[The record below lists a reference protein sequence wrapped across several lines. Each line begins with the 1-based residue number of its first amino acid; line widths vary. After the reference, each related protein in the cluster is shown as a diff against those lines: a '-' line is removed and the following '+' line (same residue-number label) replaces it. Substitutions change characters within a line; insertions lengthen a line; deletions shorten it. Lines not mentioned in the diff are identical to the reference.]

1 MTMSNKKK
9 AAARPASAAATYK
22 FAALR
27 AEAARASAQSGVDYE
42 TSVPPFVIDDVAPP
56 IVITAPDTLE
66 RQLIIAEMINEDGN
80 FGVSQALPLLRAL
93 CGPAFA
99 RVWPLIK
106 DDRDPNTA
114 IAFVQALITHF
125 YDALEMGAA
134 EVPGGSEG
142 SSD

>member
-1 MTMSNKKK
+1 MSNKKK
-9 AAARPASAAATYK
+9 IKADPTPGTYK

-27 AEAARASAQSGVDYE
+27 AEAARASERDGTDYE
-42 TSVPPFVIDDVAPP
+42 PKVPPFIIDDVQPP

-66 RQLIIAEMINEDGN
+66 RQLVIAEMISDDGS
-80 FGVSQALPLLRAL
+80 FGASQALPLLRAL
-93 CGPAFA
+93 CGPAFS

-114 IAFVQALITHF
+114 IAFVQALISHF
-125 YDALEMGAA
+125 YAALELGAA